1 MITSETFQTGVQSP
15 LPWHHSAWQ
24 QLLTQQR
31 SGRLAHAYLL
41 QARPGSGRRQFAQAL
56 ASWLL
61 CEQARAR
68 DTACG
73 KCPQCLLQA
82 SGPHPDLLMVTPEAD
97 SKAIKIDSIRQM
109 GNFIQQT
116 AHQAD
121 ALKIVLICPAEG
133 MGIAAANSLLKNL
146 EEPPGRSLFLLL
158 ADVGGHL
165 LPTLR
170 SRCQPLMLGEADN
183 DQALRWL
190 AEHTS
195 AAEGELQQAVAL
207 APGAPMLALRLL
219 EHGVPT
225 WRAVLEERL
234 HGLESGQ
241 LSAHEVARHC
251 EKIGGQP
258 AAGYAI
264 QFMQDRI
271 RQEASQRLA
280 HDSANTAAALRA
292 LTDYH
297 RSLQDVNKRLLSGAN
312 PNVVLSLESLLSAWV
327 AYRRQTTDSQHR

>member
-1 MITSETFQTGVQSP
+1 MMASETFQPGIQSP
-15 LPWHHSAWQ
+15 LPWQHRAWR
-24 QLLTQQR
+24 QLLAQQR

-56 ASWLL
+56 TSWLL
-61 CEQARAR
+61 CEQSASR

-82 SGPHPDLLMVTPEAD
+82 SGPHPDLLIVTPEAD
-97 SKAIKIDSIRQM
+97 SKTIKIDYIRQT
-109 GNFIQQT
+109 GDFIQQT
-116 AHQAD
+116 AHQTD
-121 ALKIVLICPAEG
+121 AMKIVLICPAEA

-170 SRCQPLMLGEADN
+170 SRCQPLLLGEADTE
-183 DQALRWL
+183 QALHWL
-190 AEHTS
+190 ADHTS
-195 AAEGELQQAVAL
+195 AAEGDLQQSVAL
-207 APGAPMLALRLL
+207 APGAPMQALRLL
-219 EHGVPT
+219 EQGVPT

-234 HGLESGQ
+234 QGLESGE

-251 EKIGGQP
+251 EKVGGQP

-264 QFMQDRI
+264 QYMQTRI
-271 RQEASQRLA
+271 REEAQQRLA
-280 HDSANTAAALRA
+280 QGSPDAAPALRS

-297 RSLQDVNKRLLSGAN
+297 RTLQEVNKRLLSGAN
-312 PNVVLSLESLLSAWV
+312 PNVVMSLESLLSAWA
-327 AYRRQTTDSQHR
+327 AYRNETLASTR